1 MGQIT
6 ACLTDL
12 ICLIEQRD
20 AFGFTSPSKAAD
32 SASVKKEGGKKK
44 GKRKSL
50 YNTYSAVDT
59 PTQTHENVRVHTH
72 YSSFWR
78 IYLFALNILFI
89 ALPPKPFQV
98 ISLQQ
103 RLQGCKICQLSLS
116 LIRNRTRGRWWGHI
130 EAKPLKRNKEQS
142 WSPTIPVPL
151 QFSSRLPKH
160 DSLQSHTF
168 ICSCFT
174 ILL

>member
-1 MGQIT
+1 MGQIA

-44 GKRKSL
+44 KGKRKSP

-59 PTQTHENVRVHTH
+59 PTQTHENARARAHH
-72 YSSFWR
+72 SSFWR
-78 IYLFALNILFI
+78 IYLFALNVLFI

-103 RLQGCKICQLSLS
+103 RLRGCKICQLSLS

-130 EAKPLKRNKEQS
+130 GARPLRNKEQS
-142 WSPTIPVPL
+142 WSATIPALL

-160 DSLQSHTF
+160 HSLQSHTF